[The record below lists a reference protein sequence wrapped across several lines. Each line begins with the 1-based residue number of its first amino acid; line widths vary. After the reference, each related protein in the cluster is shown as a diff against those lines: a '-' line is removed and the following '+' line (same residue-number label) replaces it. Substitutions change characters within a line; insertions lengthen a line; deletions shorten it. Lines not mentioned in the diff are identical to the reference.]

1 MVLALCFGVLDLAHV
16 WVAGRQSFLGAELA
30 LLGLALLGLPLMGA
44 LVFGSAV
51 VAAAGRVGW
60 SARAGGAT
68 TGLIGGFCLGL
79 VVASIRPELSG
90 GGVTLAAV
98 TVLALVGGVGG
109 AFRPWVAHGIWIGAF
124 GLSLSNRPEL
134 LERPNPPV
142 GPPPTGGDIVLITLD
157 TVRADHIG
165 AVGGAHR
172 TIETPALDALADE
185 GALYTHGVAPVP
197 LTLPSHVSMLSGD
210 HPVETEVLRN
220 GDRVPTGLET
230 VVEQFRQRGYRTGAF
245 VSSYVL
251 RNDTGLGR
259 SFDHYDDRSSLWDH
273 ALDGHLADGLR
284 RLSIWRKRPSQR
296 PGADTVAHA
305 LRWLHADERPALLWV
320 HLYDAHGPYDPP
332 PELLARYPLDDPEGY
347 GNKAQLEALR
357 DESRNVKLQPLS
369 QRDLRV
375 DFARYAAEVTEVDG
389 YVAALLAGLPAETP
403 LVVASDHGESLME
416 HGEILNHGNRAYEST
431 LRVPIIVRAP
441 GRVGAGQVHAAPV
454 ALQRVGP
461 TLLWLAG
468 DAAAEAE
475 ALSGPIEE
483 AELVSYSPAQ
493 AARLHFGLSPRWRV
507 ALREGHHKWIL
518 TEGVGLEYYLLD
530 ADPEELDDRA
540 DGAEDVEAVRAR
552 AEAQLDGLKAVL
564 GQGHARNDDTTEAL
578 RELGYIE

>member
-1 MVLALCFGVLDLAHV
+1 
-16 WVAGRQSFLGAELA
+16 
-30 LLGLALLGLPLMGA
+30 
-44 LVFGSAV
+44 
-51 VAAAGRVGW
+51 
-60 SARAGGAT
+60 
-68 TGLIGGFCLGL
+68 
-79 VVASIRPELSG
+79 
-90 GGVTLAAV
+90 
-98 TVLALVGGVGG
+98 
-109 AFRPWVAHGIWIGAF
+109 VAHGVWIGAF
-124 GLSLSNRPEL
+124 GLSISNRPEL
-134 LERPNPPV
+134 LERPAPPV
-142 GPPPTGGDIVLITLD
+142 GPPPTGGDVVLITLD

-172 TIETPALDALADE
+172 PIETPALDALAGE

-220 GDRVPTGLET
+220 GDRVPAGLET

-273 ALDGHLADGLR
+273 ALDGHLADGWR
-284 RLSIWRKRPSQR
+284 RLSPHPVRPSQR

-305 LRWLHADERPALLWV
+305 LSWLHADERPALLWV

-332 PELLARYPLDDPEGY
+332 AELVARYPVDDPEGY

-357 DESRNVKLQPLS
+357 AESRHLKLQPLS
-369 QRDLRV
+369 QRDLRF

-389 YVAALLAGLPAETP
+389 LVATLLAGLQPETP
-403 LVVASDHGESLME
+403 VVVASDHGESLLE

-431 LRVPIIVRAP
+431 IRVPIIVRAP
-441 GRVGAGQVHAAPV
+441 GRVSPGQVHAAPV

-468 DAAAEAE
+468 DEDAAAEAL
-475 ALSGPIEE
+475 AGPIDE
-483 AELVSYSPAQ
+483 AELLSYSPAQ
-493 AARLHFGLSPRWRV
+493 AARLHFGLSPKWRV
-507 ALREGHHKWIL
+507 ALRDGHRKWIL
-518 TEGVGLEYYLLD
+518 TEGVGIEHYLLD
-530 ADPEELDDRA
+530 VDPDEVEDLA
-540 DGAEDVEAVRAR
+540 EGAEGAEAARAR
-552 AEAQLDGLKAVL
+552 AEAQLERLKTLL